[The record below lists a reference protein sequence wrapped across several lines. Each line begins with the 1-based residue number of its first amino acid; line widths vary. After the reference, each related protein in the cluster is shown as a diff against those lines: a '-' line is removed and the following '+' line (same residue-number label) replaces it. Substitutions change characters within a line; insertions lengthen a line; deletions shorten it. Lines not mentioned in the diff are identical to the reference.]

1 MNNTC
6 WVPNKDFTDCIKIN
20 NLVDPP
26 SEYCNSNN
34 GKQDCRRD
42 CINSKNTKTDTNYTL
57 LKDCSTTD
65 EKLCTK
71 IDCLNTC
78 KELGNSSSCLDYC
91 NTNKFFSESDYEYM
105 MLDCGKNSLNCKE
118 KCKKAIQCRFDYSS
132 QQTTTSNQCG
142 IKICKDT
149 CNRFPASKT
158 PGDHKCNYFN
168 NDYCYRFDDD
178 KKKWKYSFPESGFSK
193 EKCGKIDNQLFLQ
206 SKTSDGLRC
215 EINSNHCKWDCS
227 DPKNPRKVPVGLDP
241 SKYKCYQTKKN
252 CCGNDKFC
260 LKN

>member
-1 MNNTC
+1 MNNSC

-20 NLVDPP
+20 NLVDPL

-34 GKQDCRRD
+34 GRQECRRN
-42 CINSKNTKTDTNYTL
+42 CIGDSNYTL
-57 LKDCSTTD
+57 LKDCSTIN

-78 KELGNSSSCLDYC
+78 KELGNSPSCLHYC
-91 NTNKFFSESDYEYM
+91 DTKKFFSESDYGYM
-105 MLDCGKNSLNCKE
+105 MLNCGKNGENCKE
-118 KCKKAIQCRFDYSS
+118 KCKKAIQCRFNPPSE
-132 QQTTTSNQCG
+132 QTGPPNQCG
-142 IKICKDT
+142 IKICKDS

-168 NDYCYRFDDD
+168 NDYCYRFDDGQ
-178 KKKWKYSFPESGFSK
+178 KKWKYTFPESRGFFK

-215 EINSNHCKWDCS
+215 EINSNHCEWDCS
-227 DPKNPRKVPVGLDP
+227 DPKKPKKVPVKGLDP
-241 SKYKCYQTKKN
+241 SKYKCYETKKN
-252 CCGNDKFC
+252 CCGKDKSC